1 MKLTFFGFVIAATS
15 IFVTA
20 CDGPGQARDNKSA
33 AASEQS
39 RSTAD
44 DSKESNEPDSSA
56 TTKNLSIKEIVQH
69 YMHVKNALADDNS
82 AEAANGAKAIMASID
97 KTDQAA
103 FTEEQKKVYADVKD
117 DLKEQA
123 EHTSQ
128 NATNIHHQREHFIA
142 MSEDVYDLV
151 KAFGTSQTLYQDH
164 CPMAN
169 DNKGANWLSENEE
182 ISNPYMGKKMPGC
195 GKVEEIIKQ

>member
-1 MKLTFFGFVIAATS
+1 MKLTFFGFIIAATS
-15 IFVTA
+15 IFFTA
-20 CDGPGQARDNKSA
+20 CNGNQSSDNKSA
-33 AASEQS
+33 AASGKNS
-39 RSTAD
+39 STAD
-44 DSKESNEPDSSA
+44 DSKGSNEPGITASSSNA
-56 TTKNLSIKEIVQH
+56 SIKEIVQH
-69 YMHVKNALADDNS
+69 YLHVKNALADDNG

-103 FTEEQKKVYADVKD
+103 FTEEQKKVYTDVKD

-142 MSEDVYDLV
+142 MSQDVYDLV

-169 DNKGANWLSENEE
+169 DNKGANWVSETEE
-182 ISNPYMGKKMPGC
+182 ISNPYMGKKMPKC
-195 GKVEEIIKQ
+195 GKVNEVIK

>member
-15 IFVTA
+15 IFFTA
-20 CDGPGQARDNKSA
+20 CNGGNQSNDNKSA
-33 AASEQS
+33 SASEKS
-39 RSTAD
+39 SSTTDDSNKSNVPGSTA
-44 DSKESNEPDSSA
+44 SSSNASV
-56 TTKNLSIKEIVQH
+56 KEIVQH
-69 YMHVKNALADDNS
+69 YLHVKNALADDNG
-82 AEAANGAKAIMASID
+82 AEAANGAKAIMVSID

-103 FTEEQKKVYADVKD
+103 FTEEQKKVYVDVKD

-151 KAFGTSQTLYQDH
+151 KAFGTSQKLYQDH

-169 DNKGANWLSENEE
+169 DNKGANWVSETEE
-182 ISNPYMGKKMPGC
+182 INNPYMGKKMPKC
-195 GKVEEIIKQ
+195 GKVNEVIK

>member
-1 MKLTFFGFVIAATS
+1 MKLTFFRFVIAATS
-15 IFVTA
+15 IFFTA
-20 CDGPGQARDNKSA
+20 CNGGNQSNHNESA
-33 AASEQS
+33 AASGKNS
-39 RSTAD
+39 STAD
-44 DSKESNEPDSSA
+44 DSKGGNEAASTASSNNA
-56 TTKNLSIKEIVQH
+56 SIKEIVQH
-69 YMHVKNALADDNS
+69 YLHVKNALADDNG

-97 KTDQAA
+97 QTAQAA
-103 FTEEQKKVYADVKD
+103 FTEEQKKVYADIKD

-151 KAFGTSQTLYQDH
+151 KAFGTNQTLYQDH

-169 DNKGANWLSENEE
+169 DNKGANWVSETEE
-182 ISNPYMGKKMPGC
+182 ISNPYMGKKMPKC
-195 GKVEEIIKQ
+195 GKVNEVIK